1 MRQGRQG
8 FTLVELLVV
17 LAIIAVLLGL
27 LLPAI
32 QKVRAAAVR
41 MEGSNQ
47 MKQILLALHNYA
59 SARDGRLPTMGVS
72 TDPESIA
79 TFGSIVE
86 YVEAAHL
93 VTVDHISHTG
103 VPSGQQLLTRVRLY
117 ESPADMSF
125 TFSYPALSGADRGN
139 CSYAVNMEAFAA
151 SPHLD
156 RTFRDGTAHTI
167 VLGEHYARCSMQY
180 VFDFNVA
187 GTTQPGRI
195 GGMHTSHRRPTF
207 SDRVL
212 GDVHPVR
219 RGDETVGSANG
230 APFQVRPRFGEC
242 DPSRLQGLH
251 SGGMLAGFMDGSVRW
266 TAESIRPQVFWSA
279 VTPAGGEA
287 ESTW

>member
-1 MRQGRQG
+1 MRYRHG

-59 SARDGRLPTMGVS
+59 SARDGRLPTMGL
-72 TDPESIA
+72 TAADPESSNPLGDIL
-79 TFGSIVE
+79 E
-86 YVEAAHL
+86 YIESGYF
-93 VTVDHISHTG
+93 VTVDHVSPTG
-103 VPSGQQLLTRVRLY
+103 APTGQKLLVRVRLY
-117 ESPADMSF
+117 ESPADVSF
-125 TFSYPALSGADRGN
+125 SFSYPALSDADRGN
-139 CSYAVNMEAFAA
+139 CSYAVNMEVFAA

-167 VLGEHYARCSMQY
+167 VLGEHYARCSIQY
-180 VFDFNVA
+180 VFDFNVV

-195 GGMHTSHRRPTF
+195 GGIHASRRRPTF

-219 RGDETVGSANG
+219 RGDETIGSVPG

-242 DPSRLQGLH
+242 DPYRLQGLH